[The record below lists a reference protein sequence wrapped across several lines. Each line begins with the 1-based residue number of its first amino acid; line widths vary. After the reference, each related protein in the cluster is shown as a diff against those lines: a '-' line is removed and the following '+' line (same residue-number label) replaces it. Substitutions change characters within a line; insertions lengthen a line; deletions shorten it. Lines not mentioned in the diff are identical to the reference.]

1 MKDLLC
7 FGGVLLFLSLF
18 PGLTDAQECVVL
30 LHGLARSDGSMEKM
44 ADRLKETGFVVI
56 NHDYPS
62 TKYPIEELSRKVI
75 PEAAGECPEKSK
87 IHFVTH
93 SLGGILV
100 RYYLEYHELDNL
112 GRVVMLGPP
121 NKGSQ
126 VVDAMAEMPGF
137 ELLNGPAGLQLG
149 TEPSSLPNRL
159 GAADFEVGIIAG
171 TRSINLILSQLLP
184 NPDDGKV
191 SVESTKLVGMS
202 DHVTVP
208 VSHPFLM
215 NDDKVIRQTIHFLR
229 YGQFWEEA
237 DGR

>member
-1 MKDLLC
+1 MKHLMALTAL
-7 FGGVLLFLSLF
+7 GIALAAW
-18 PGLTDAQECVVL
+18 PGLTAAADCVVL
-30 LHGLARSDGSMEKM
+30 LHGLARSDGSMEEM
-44 ADRLKETGFVVI
+44 AERLREVGFEVV

-62 TKYPIEELSRKVI
+62 TEYPIEKLSRSAIREAISKCPDGSKVN
-75 PEAAGECPEKSK
+75 
-87 IHFVTH
+87 FVTH

-126 VVDAMAEMPGF
+126 VVDAMAEIPGF

-149 TEPSSLPNRL
+149 TDPSSLPNRL

-171 TRSINLILSQLLP
+171 TSSINLILSQLLP

-191 SVESTKLVGMS
+191 SVESTKLEGMS
-202 DHVTVP
+202 DHITVP

-215 NDDKVIRQTIHFLR
+215 KDEEVIRQTIHFLR
-229 YGQFWEEA
+229 FGEFQELA
-237 DGR
+237 DTR